1 MARITYL
8 DPVKHVQGKLSKKS
22 KVCYMVRKAPTSNPE
37 TIENPNYSTV
47 CGVRSTLPSASE
59 IAARTRF
66 GNVCKACQTRLKDP
80 TKAQQD
86 LAAFKAQTEF
96 KTLRQYVWHQCA
108 DEQG

>member
-1 MARITYL
+1 MGKVKFR
-8 DPVKHVQGKLSKKS
+8 DPIESISGKISKKES
-22 KVCYMVRKAPTSNPE
+22 TIYYRRTAPTSNPE
-37 TIENPNYSTV
+37 MLENPNYSGTY
-47 CGVRSTLPSASE
+47 GKRSTLPSASE
-59 IAARTRF
+59 IAQRTRF